1 MKTPINSTETTSQTH
16 DEFLAS
22 LRDAHANGRPLA
34 YFRQWPE
41 AYLIEAGLPKDWLKK
56 CGLINADGD
65 IPSQC
70 SQRQFAA
77 IVSKRFGKPVNQAAV
92 SRAIVDGL
100 NIAVTP
106 SNGRLKTDAALR
118 WWETNRAGVG
128 GSVIAT
134 EAEDK
139 AARQRIA
146 REREEMELAQT
157 KRREQFQKGETI
169 SVAVVKGYIAGIG
182 AKIAGFYD
190 RLIEDKD
197 GLRADVQSAGI
208 KLGIS
213 AETLHLLDGELAK
226 RFVTANDGIKA
237 EFRMAEADARKRI
250 EELQREQV
258 RAELAGKN

>member
-1 MKTPINSTETTSQTH
+1 MKNPMNTTEPSNQTH

-34 YFRQWPE
+34 YFRQWPL
-41 AYLIEAGLPKDWLKK
+41 AYLIEAGLPNDWLKK
-56 CGLINADGD
+56 CGLINADGE

-77 IVSKRFGKPVNQAAV
+77 IVSKRFGKPINQAAV

-100 NIAVTP
+100 NVAVTP

-128 GSVIAT
+128 GSVVAT

-146 REREEMELAQT
+146 RERDEMELAQT

-190 RLIEDKD
+190 RIIEDRD
-197 GLRADVQSAGI
+197 GLRRIVHEAGL
-208 KLGIS
+208 KLGI
-213 AETLHLLDGELAK
+213 AGETLHLLDSALAK
-226 RFVTANDGIKA
+226 EFVTANDGVKA
-237 EFRMAEADARKRI
+237 EFRMAQADARKRM
-250 EELQREQV
+250 EELQREQIQ
-258 RAELAGKN
+258 AELAGRN